1 MRLRA
6 AHAVAVTAC
15 AVLLSYAVTPATAQ
29 PYARFAVPDSALV
42 PALRAAGAEYESAW
56 NTLLVAELRATLAR
70 VDSARTLA
78 ALERR
83 LAAAEPPALGT
94 RIAAN
99 ALALRRRWTPREC
112 ARRLAAAEA
121 EAAGTAAQR
130 ARRWA
135 NSDSLF
141 AAALDG
147 YRALGEKRR
156 EAWVLGS
163 AGSTWFLAGDYP
175 RAQDYYRRALGARRA
190 IGDSALVGR
199 ALNTLG
205 TIAYLAGRN
214 PEARDLLLQ
223 ARALRIGIGDR
234 AGLTATLNYLGMAAI
249 RLGERDSARMW
260 YGQALDLAVTRG
272 DSASVAAVLDNFARL
287 LAEDGEV
294 ERARAACE
302 RALPILHARRDV
314 RVEGVLQ
321 FTRGD
326 LLRRQGHFTEA
337 AQALDA
343 SVALME
349 ALGDSRL
356 LAEALISLGR
366 TWDNLEDPARARPP
380 LERAVLL
387 ADSLGDDGLA
397 ARALTNLAIA
407 LRIANDEREA
417 TRRAL
422 LALQHS
428 TAAGDSELVHYA
440 AATLGQLAEDRRDFV
455 AARSWYERAA
465 IAGHALAAEFRAGD
479 LINLGNVAGREGHL
493 DDAESAYRDALDLAQ
508 RSSLTEFTW
517 MAVLGLGD
525 VAEHRGDFPQALAWD
540 RRAATLIDTLRA
552 RQQEERGSVT
562 LFSGRLFAY
571 EALIHLLGKLDARF
585 PDSAYAAEAFLWS
598 ERARARAFLDLV
610 QASGGSAEAAV
621 PLALDQARALLR
633 SDHEALLEYSLGD
646 SSSSLWVVMKRAW
659 RRIQLPPRSALRAR
673 AEILRRGLADP
684 LTADSPASRSAAR
697 ALYRTL
703 VEPAEPLLRGV
714 THLVIAPDGPLAL
727 VPFEALLARD
737 VPGEGA
743 PPRGAYLIER
753 FEVSY
758 TPSATALAT
767 RAAGSASRAPGGG
780 GIVALGDPRFAP
792 DSTTSASADAPA
804 LAPLPN
810 TAAEV
815 AALRMLAGPRAF
827 TELIGAAATR
837 SGLLAV
843 PGLANA
849 QVVHLATHGEANE
862 AEPARSGLWLAWDGA
877 GPGFLSVG
885 DILARRLSADLVT
898 LSACETGLGRLER
911 GEGVM
916 GLARSCLAAG
926 ARSVVVSL
934 WKVNDRSSALLME
947 RFYRQLLTRGMP
959 RERALAQAKRA
970 LIADPQTRS
979 PFHWAPFVLIGA
991 SGPLP

>member
-1 MRLRA
+1 MM
-6 AHAVAVTAC
+6 AC
-15 AVLLSYAVTPATAQ
+15 AVLLSHAVPPAAAQ
-29 PYARFAVPDSALV
+29 PYARFAVPDSALA
-42 PALRAAGAEYESAW
+42 PALRTAGAEYENAW
-56 NTLLVAELRATLAR
+56 NALLVAELRATLAR
-70 VDSARTLA
+70 ADSARALI
-78 ALERR
+78 ALEQR
-83 LAAAEPPALGT
+83 LAAAEPRTLGT
-94 RIAAN
+94 RIAAD
-99 ALALRRRWTPREC
+99 ALALRRRWTPRAC
-112 ARRLAAAEA
+112 ARRVAAAEA

-135 NSDSLF
+135 ESDSLF
-141 AAALDG
+141 GAALDG

-163 AGSTWFLAGDYP
+163 AGSTWFLAGDYA
-175 RAQDYYRRALGARRA
+175 RAQERYRGALVARRA

-205 TIAYLAGRN
+205 TIAFLAGRN

-234 AGLTATLNYLGMAAI
+234 AGLTTTLNYLGMAAI

-260 YGQALDLAVTRG
+260 YGQALDLAVARG
-272 DSASVAAVLDNFARL
+272 DSASVATVLENYARL

-294 ERARAACE
+294 DRARAACD
-302 RALPILHARRDV
+302 RALPILHARRDA

-321 FTRGD
+321 GTRGD
-326 LLRRQGHFTEA
+326 LLRRQGCFTEA

-343 SVALME
+343 SVALLE
-349 ALGDSRL
+349 TTGDSRL
-356 LAEALISLGR
+356 LSAALINLGQ
-366 TWDNLEDPARARPP
+366 TWNHLEDPARALPP
-380 LERAVLL
+380 LERAVAL
-387 ADSLGDDGLA
+387 ADSLGDVRLGA
-397 ARALTNLAIA
+397 QALNNLAIA
-407 LRIANDEREA
+407 LRAADDPREA
-417 TRRAL
+417 TRQAL
-422 LALQHS
+422 LALRHAG
-428 TAAGDSELVHYA
+428 AAGDSALVHDVTV
-440 AATLGQLAEDRRDFV
+440 TLGQLAEDCRDFV

-465 IAGHALAAEFRAGD
+465 LAGRTMAAETRAGD
-479 LINLGNVAGREGHL
+479 LLNLGNTAGRDGRL
-493 DDAESAYRDALDLAQ
+493 DAAESGYREALDLAQ
-508 RSSLTEFTW
+508 RSHLTEFTW
-517 MAVLGLGD
+517 MATLGLGD
-525 VAEHRGDFPQALAWD
+525 VAERRGEYSQALAWD

-552 RQQEERGSVT
+552 RQREERGSIA

-571 EALIHLLGKLDARF
+571 EALIHLLGKLDALL
-585 PDSAYAAEAFLWS
+585 PDSACAAEAFLWS

-610 QASGGSAEAAV
+610 QASGGDAEAAV
-621 PLALDQARALLR
+621 PLSLEQARALLR
-633 SDHEALLEYSLGD
+633 SDREALLEYSLGD
-646 SSSSLWVVMKRAW
+646 SSSSLWVITRRAW
-659 RRIQLPPRSALRAR
+659 QRIPLPPRPALRTR
-673 AEILRRGLADP
+673 AQMLRRGLADP
-684 LTADSPASRSAAR
+684 LTADAPATRSAAR

-714 THLVIAPDGPLAL
+714 THLVIAPDGPLTL

-737 VPGEGA
+737 LPGAGA
-743 PPRGAYLIER
+743 PPRGAYLVER

-767 RAAGSASRAPGGG
+767 RVTDGGMRAGGG

-792 DSTTSASADAPA
+792 DSTTGSAGGTPV

-815 AALRMLAGPRAF
+815 EALRTLAGRRAF
-827 TELIGAAATR
+827 TGLTGPAATR
-837 SGLLAV
+837 TGLLAV

-849 QVVHLATHGEANE
+849 QIVHLATHGEANE
-862 AEPARSGLWLAWDGA
+862 AEPARSGLWLAWEDT

-885 DILARRLSADLVT
+885 DILERRLSADLVT

-911 GEGVM
+911 GEGVL
-916 GLARSCLAAG
+916 GLARAYLAAG

-947 RFYRQLLTRGMP
+947 RFYRPLLARGMP
-959 RERALAQAKRA
+959 REQALALARRAL
-970 LIADPQTRS
+970 LADPQTRS

-991 SGPLP
+991 SGPLPPEARR